1 MFFDPLYFLF
11 ALPALLLGIWAQMRV
26 KGNFQKYS
34 KVATSRHITGAQA
47 ARYLLDANGLDQVR
61 VEASQGFLTDH
72 YDPRTKTLRL
82 SEATY
87 NSPSVAAVGIAAHEM
102 GHALQ
107 DSQRYAPLALRSAIV
122 PAAQFGSGLGP
133 YLLLGGVLTGWTG
146 LAWLGVILYAAATVF
161 TLVTLPVE
169 FDASNRAKALLV
181 RQGILNPT
189 EMEGVN
195 KVLDAAALTYV
206 AAAVQSVL
214 TLLYWILRV
223 SGGNRD

>member
-1 MFFDPLYFLF
+1 MIFDPLYFLF

-26 KGNFQKYS
+26 QGNFQKYS
-34 KVATSRHITGAQA
+34 KVATSRYITGAQA
-47 ARYLLDANGLDQVR
+47 ARYLLDAHNLSHVQI
-61 VEASQGFLTDH
+61 EASRGFLTDH

-87 NSPSVAAVGIAAHEM
+87 SSPSVAAVGIAAHEM

-107 DSQRYAPLALRSAIV
+107 DAQKYAPLAIRSTIV

-133 YLLLGGVLTGWTG
+133 YLLLGGIFTGWTG
-146 LAWLGVILYAAATVF
+146 LAWLGVLLYAAATVF

-169 FDASNRAKALLV
+169 FDASNRAKQLLV
-181 RQGILNPT
+181 RQGILNPG
-189 EMEGVN
+189 ELEGVN

-214 TLLYWILRV
+214 TLLYWVLRV